1 MTPHVERMRRKTERA
16 AQDYRRSTSDRQR
29 KRKVWVMAVASMMRA
44 EINAVKRARA
54 V

>member
-1 MTPHVERMRRKTERA
+1 MTPHVERMRRKA
-16 AQDYRRSTSDRQR
+16 AKTAQEYRRATSDRQR

-54 V
+54 